1 MDDVTSSTRARIAA
15 LTARIAEL
23 LDHEPS
29 PDLAAVLESA
39 RDDLG
44 RIERALDGM
53 EPAASAVCVP
63 ESKVWRVAKA
73 LELYGPNAQWLPED
87 LRHFELAGQARLGA
101 PDGWV

>member
-1 MDDVTSSTRARIAA
+1 MDSLGIGRPELRGMTTTMNNVTASTRARMTA
-15 LTARIAEL
+15 LRARIADL

-53 EPAASAVCVP
+53 
-63 ESKVWRVAKA
+63 
-73 LELYGPNAQWLPED
+73 
-87 LRHFELAGQARLGA
+87 
-101 PDGWV
+101 